1 MDELAVK
8 LEKKLKNIYDNNNFI
23 IAVLSYADDNDKR
36 QSVIDFIDNDDS
48 EVNDETVLV
57 YAMELND

>member
-8 LEKKLKNIYDNNNFI
+8 LGRKLKAIYNNDSFL
-23 IAVLSYADDNDKR
+23 IAVLSYADDDEKR
-36 QSVIDFIDNDDS
+36 RSVIEFIDNDVDVS
-48 EVNDETVLV
+48 DETVLV